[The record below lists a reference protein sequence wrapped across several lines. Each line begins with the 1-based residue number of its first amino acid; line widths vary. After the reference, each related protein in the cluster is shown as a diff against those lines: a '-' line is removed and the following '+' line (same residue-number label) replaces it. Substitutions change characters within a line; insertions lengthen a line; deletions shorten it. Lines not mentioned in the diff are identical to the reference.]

1 MLISLMG
8 KFIDEFIVDWAVGKW
23 SGFEELRLRVC
34 L

>member
-8 KFIDEFIVDWAVGKW
+8 ESIDEFIVDWAVRKW
-23 SGFEELRLRVC
+23 SGFEELSLRVC